1 MRISS
6 SEFLLGSLNELLNQ
20 ESNVNQLNQEIAT
33 GQTMLD
39 ATSDPAGAGLAVE
52 VASQIDR
59 LNYDSKNAESGAQS
73 IESGLNALQQ
83 VTNVIDQL
91 RQTALQGANTVTTG
105 ATRQGLVT
113 AAQNALQQL
122 ITLANSQDTSGR
134 YIFAGTKA
142 DAAPFQ
148 NLSNGQVVFSG
159 DDGTNVIEI
168 APSLS
173 VPVTASGLSI
183 FTNVRLGTDGVA
195 VSAVQA
201 NVGQATAVIQGVTSV
216 SQVAAE
222 RLAGTQFEISFS
234 TLAGGGLGYAVTSG
248 SGSPGSAN
256 FSSTSGV
263 VASGTFAAGSDLL
276 FGGIDLKVD
285 GTPAAGDQF
294 VVQPGATSSVFQIA
308 QDLISALQTPPQQG
322 QATTPYTQQQI
333 QNTIANLDGAQT
345 AIASAEASLGSGLAE
360 IRAVQGQDSAQST
373 DAQAQLSNLQSANFP
388 EVLSNYSAAV
398 TALQAAEEAFSR
410 IQNLTLFS
418 VLH

>member
-59 LNYDSKNAESGAQS
+59 LNYDSKNAESGTQS

-148 NLSNGQVVFSG
+148 NLSNGQVIFSG

-168 APSLS
+168 APS
-173 VPVTASGLSI
+173 
-183 FTNVRLGTDGVA
+183 
-195 VSAVQA
+195 
-201 NVGQATAVIQGVTSV
+201 
-216 SQVAAE
+216 
-222 RLAGTQFEISFS
+222 
-234 TLAGGGLGYAVTSG
+234 
-248 SGSPGSAN
+248 
-256 FSSTSGV
+256 
-263 VASGTFAAGSDLL
+263 
-276 FGGIDLKVD
+276 
-285 GTPAAGDQF
+285 
-294 VVQPGATSSVFQIA
+294 FQC
-308 QDLISALQTPPQQG
+308 
-322 QATTPYTQQQI
+322 
-333 QNTIANLDGAQT
+333 
-345 AIASAEASLGSGLAE
+345 
-360 IRAVQGQDSAQST
+360 R
-373 DAQAQLSNLQSANFP
+373 
-388 EVLSNYSAAV
+388 
-398 TALQAAEEAFSR
+398 
-410 IQNLTLFS
+410 
-418 VLH
+418 

>member
-1 MRISS
+1 
-6 SEFLLGSLNELLNQ
+6 
-20 ESNVNQLNQEIAT
+20 
-33 GQTMLD
+33 
-39 ATSDPAGAGLAVE
+39 
-52 VASQIDR
+52 
-59 LNYDSKNAESGAQS
+59 
-73 IESGLNALQQ
+73 
-83 VTNVIDQL
+83 
-91 RQTALQGANTVTTG
+91 
-105 ATRQGLVT
+105 
-113 AAQNALQQL
+113 
-122 ITLANSQDTSGR
+122 
-134 YIFAGTKA
+134 
-142 DAAPFQ
+142 
-148 NLSNGQVVFSG
+148 
-159 DDGTNVIEI
+159 
-168 APSLS
+168 
-173 VPVTASGLSI
+173 
-183 FTNVRLGTDGVA
+183 
-195 VSAVQA
+195 
-201 NVGQATAVIQGVTSV
+201 
-216 SQVAAE
+216 
-222 RLAGTQFEISFS
+222 
-234 TLAGGGLGYAVTSG
+234 
-248 SGSPGSAN
+248 
-256 FSSTSGV
+256 
-263 VASGTFAAGSDLL
+263 L